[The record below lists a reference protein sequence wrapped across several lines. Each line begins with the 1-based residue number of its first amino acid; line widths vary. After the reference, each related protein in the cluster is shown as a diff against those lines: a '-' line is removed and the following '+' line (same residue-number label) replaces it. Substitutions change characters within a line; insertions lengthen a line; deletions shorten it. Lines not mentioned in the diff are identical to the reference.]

1 MIDRFFCGSRECG
14 REMRH
19 EMRDMRRDM
28 SDDCF
33 RPTENV
39 DRDVFVRETR
49 TTTSWHQRPDC
60 NCDHSE
66 MRR

>member
-1 MIDRFFCGSRECG
+1 MMDRFFCGSRECD
-14 REMRH
+14 RDMRH

-33 RPTENV
+33 RPTESV
-39 DRDVFVRETR
+39 GRDVFVRETR
-49 TTTSWHQRPDC
+49 TLTSWQPRPDC
-60 NCDHSE
+60 TCDDG